1 MNRIHALSLVFL
13 LCTTASNAQTSG
25 KHPSY
30 SLTFS
35 PMMPLPSDCPV
46 EVKARLDI
54 PAKVVL
60 IKGEQPQGITEKLQ
74 ITLNN
79 PKSPGIA
86 AAHMTIR
93 GVPVGVRFVPAV
105 VYLPDDPAQISKTVA
120 FDRPVAAGQNA
131 SIFVGVSDFSAVT
144 SIDLDSVT
152 FADGL
157 SWHPIVRRACSA
169 TGRLSLNSQVNVA
182 PR

>member
-13 LCTTASNAQTSG
+13 LCTIASNAQTSG
-25 KHPSY
+25 KQLSY

-35 PMMPLPSDCPV
+35 PARPLASDCPV
-46 EVKARLDI
+46 EVKARLDVSG
-54 PAKVVL
+54 KVVL
-60 IKGEQPQGITEKLQ
+60 IKGGQTQGISEKLQ
-74 ITLNN
+74 IILSN

-86 AAHMTIR
+86 AAHLTVR
-93 GVPVGVRFVPAV
+93 GFPVGVRFAPAV
-105 VYLPDDPAQISKTVA
+105 LYSSNDPAQITKTIA
-120 FDRPVAAGQNA
+120 FDRPLAAGQNA
-131 SIFVGVSDFSAVT
+131 SVLVGVSDFSTVT

-157 SWHPIVRRACSA
+157 SWHPTVRKACSA
-169 TGRLSLNSQVNVA
+169 SEGLSRNSQVNVV